1 MNQLCSTSEMQSFG
15 DREKRPNLTKF
26 HCLFLFA
33 DLITDD
39 TTNNVSN
46 QIRECL
52 TGCGNGVVRCHR
64 KKGIKKMKFNFLQKQ
79 TSRREMLR
87 DSATLAGSAFLAH
100 LFPATLLRVSY
111 AEQAPSAADL
121 LASMRAKFN
130 AAPIQTQRL
139 ADNVTMLSGPGGSV
153 VVLNG
158 PDGKFVVDTF
168 VAPAWPKLKQALDAL
183 GNAPVKY
190 VIDTHWHFDHSDNN
204 AQLHAAG
211 ATVLAHENTK
221 KRMSEPH
228 DLPVL
233 YRGADGALA
242 GLHFDPS
249 PAEALPQQTF
259 ATSYQLQANGE
270 TLALQH
276 VAPAHTDSDI
286 YVHFQKANVISMGDL
301 FFNGM
306 YPYIDPG
313 TGGNIGGMIAAADK
327 ILSLAGT
334 DTKIVPGHGP
344 LGNKADLMKSRDMLI
359 TPRDRVEKL
368 KSTGKSALEAVAEK
382 PFADLDSV
390 WGKGIINSDQ
400 WVQIVYL
407 TL

>member
-1 MNQLCSTSEMQSFG
+1 M
-15 DREKRPNLTKF
+15 R
-26 HCLFLFA
+26 
-33 DLITDD
+33 
-39 TTNNVSN
+39 
-46 QIRECL
+46 
-52 TGCGNGVVRCHR
+52 
-64 KKGIKKMKFNFLQKQ
+64 FNFLQKQ

-87 DSATLAGSAFLAH
+87 GSATLAGSAFLAH
-100 LFPATLLRVSY
+100 LFPAKSIR
-111 AEQAPSAADL
+111 ASAAGYAQQASSPAEL

-130 AAPIQTQRL
+130 AVPMETQKL
-139 ADNVTMLSGPGGSV
+139 ADNVTMFDGPGGAV
-153 VVLNG
+153 TVLNG

-168 VAPAWPKLKQALDAL
+168 VAPAWPRLKAALDGL
-183 GNAPVKY
+183 GNAPLKY
-190 VIDTHWHFDHSDNN
+190 VINTHWHFDHTDNN
-204 AQLHAAG
+204 AHLHAAG
-211 ATVLAHENTK
+211 GTVLAHQNTK

-242 GLHFDPS
+242 SLHFNPS

-259 ATSYQLQANGE
+259 ATSYQLRANGE
-270 TLALQH
+270 ILELQH

-286 YVHFQKANVISMGDL
+286 YVHFQNANVISMADL

-313 TGGNIGGMIAAADK
+313 TGGAIDGMIAAADK
-327 ILSLAGT
+327 ILSLA
-334 DTKIVPGHGP
+334 DNQTKIVAGHGP

-359 TPRDRVEKL
+359 TSRDRVQKL
-368 KSTGKSALEAVAEK
+368 KTTGKSALEAVAEK
-382 PFADLDSV
+382 PFADLDSA
-390 WGKGIINSDQ
+390 WGQGIINSDQ

>member
-1 MNQLCSTSEMQSFG
+1 
-15 DREKRPNLTKF
+15 
-26 HCLFLFA
+26 
-33 DLITDD
+33 
-39 TTNNVSN
+39 
-46 QIRECL
+46 
-52 TGCGNGVVRCHR
+52 
-64 KKGIKKMKFNFLQKQ
+64 MKFNFLQKQ

-100 LFPATLLRVSY
+100 LFPTALLHASPAGSAQR
-111 AEQAPSAADL
+111 APSAADL

-130 AAPIQTQRL
+130 AAPIQTQKL

-158 PDGKFVVDTF
+158 PDGKFIVDTF
-168 VAPAWPKLKQALDAL
+168 VAPAWPRLKAALDGL

-190 VIDTHWHFDHSDNN
+190 VIDTHWHFDHTDNN
-204 AQLHAAG
+204 APLHAAG

-259 ATSYQLQANGE
+259 ATSYQLRANAE
-270 TLALQH
+270 ILELQH
-276 VAPAHTDSDI
+276 VAPAHTDTDI
-286 YVHFQKANVISMGDL
+286 YVHFEKANVIQMGDL

-313 TGGNIGGMIAAADK
+313 TGGTIAGMIAAADR
-327 ILSLAGT
+327 ILSLASN
-334 DTKIVPGHGP
+334 DTKIVAGHGP
-344 LGNKADLMKSRDMLI
+344 LGNKADLTKFRDMLV
-359 TPRDRVEKL
+359 TARDRVRRL
-368 KSTGKSALEAVAEK
+368 KSAGKSAQEGVAEK
-382 PFADLDSV
+382 PFADLETA
-390 WGKGIINSDQ
+390 WGKGIINGDQ
-400 WVQIVYL
+400 FVQVVYL

>member
-1 MNQLCSTSEMQSFG
+1 M
-15 DREKRPNLTKF
+15 
-26 HCLFLFA
+26 
-33 DLITDD
+33 
-39 TTNNVSN
+39 TTNPDRKN
-46 QIRECL
+46 RL
-52 TGCGNGVVRCHR
+52 TNTNL
-64 KKGIKKMKFNFLQKQ
+64 NFLQRE

-87 DSATLAGSAFLAH
+87 DSVTLAGSAFLAH
-100 LFPATLLRVSY
+100 LFPATLLRAS
-111 AEQAPSAADL
+111 AAGDAQQAPSAADL

-130 AAPIQTQRL
+130 AVPMETQKL
-139 ADNVTMLSGPGGSV
+139 ADNVTMFDGPGGAV
-153 VVLNG
+153 TVLNG
-158 PDGKFVVDTF
+158 PDGKFMVDTF
-168 VAPAWPKLKQALDAL
+168 VLPAWPKLKAALDGL

-190 VIDTHWHFDHSDNN
+190 VIDTHWHFDHTDNN
-204 AQLHAAG
+204 AHLHAEG

-233 YRGADGALA
+233 YRGPDGALS

-249 PAEALPQQTF
+249 PTEALPGQTF
-259 ATSYQLQANGE
+259 AATYKLQANGE
-270 TLALQH
+270 VLALQH

-286 YVHFQKANVISMGDL
+286 YVHFQRANVISMGDL

-313 TGGNIGGMIAAADK
+313 TGGTITGMIAAADK
-327 ILSLAGT
+327 ILSLA
-334 DTKIVPGHGP
+334 DNSTKIVAGHGP
-344 LGNKADLMKSRDMLI
+344 LGNKADLTKSRDMLI
-359 TPRDRVEKL
+359 TSRDRVEKM
-368 KSTGKSALEAVAEK
+368 KSMGKSALGAVAEK

>member
-1 MNQLCSTSEMQSFG
+1 MAQ
-15 DREKRPNLTKF
+15 
-26 HCLFLFA
+26 
-33 DLITDD
+33 
-39 TTNNVSN
+39 
-46 QIRECL
+46 
-52 TGCGNGVVRCHR
+52 
-64 KKGIKKMKFNFLQKQ
+64 KKELKNMKFNFLQKQ

-100 LFPATLLRVSY
+100 LFPATLLRASAAGY
-111 AEQAPSAADL
+111 AQYAQQAPSAADL
-121 LASMRAKFN
+121 LASIRAKFN
-130 AAPIQTQRL
+130 AAPIQTRKL

-168 VAPAWPKLKQALDAL
+168 VAPAWPKLKKALDGI

-190 VIDTHWHFDHSDNN
+190 VIDTHWHFDNTDNN
-204 AQLHAAG
+204 ARLHAAG
-211 ATVLAHENTK
+211 VTVIAHENTK

-228 DLPVL
+228 DQPVL
-233 YRGADGALA
+233 YRGPDGALHD
-242 GLHFDPS
+242 LHFDPS

-259 ATSYQLQANGE
+259 PDSYKLQANGE

-276 VAPAHTDSDI
+276 LAPAHTDSDI
-286 YVHFQKANVISMGDL
+286 YVHFQKANVIQMGDT

-313 TGGNIGGMIAAADK
+313 TGGKITGMIASADK
-327 ILSLAGT
+327 ILSLADH

-344 LGNKADLMKSRDMLI
+344 LGNKADLTKFRDMLI
-359 TPRDRVEKL
+359 TARDRVQKL
-368 KSTGKSALEAVAEK
+368 KSAGKSALEAVAEK
-382 PFADLDSV
+382 PFADLDAL

-400 WVQIVYL
+400 WVQVVYL

>member
-1 MNQLCSTSEMQSFG
+1 
-15 DREKRPNLTKF
+15 
-26 HCLFLFA
+26 
-33 DLITDD
+33 
-39 TTNNVSN
+39 
-46 QIRECL
+46 
-52 TGCGNGVVRCHR
+52 
-64 KKGIKKMKFNFLQKQ
+64 MKFNLLQKQ

-87 DSATLAGSAFLAH
+87 GSATLAGSAFLAH
-100 LFPATLLRVSY
+100 LFPATLLRASAAGY
-111 AEQAPSAADL
+111 AQQAPSPADL
-121 LASMRAKFN
+121 LASFRAQFN
-130 AAPIQTQRL
+130 AVPMETQKL
-139 ADNVTMLSGPGGSV
+139 ADNVTMFSGPGGAV

-158 PDGKFVVDTF
+158 PDGKFVVDSF
-168 VAPAWPKLKQALDAL
+168 VAPAWPKLKAALDGL

-190 VIDTHWHFDHSDNN
+190 VIDTHWHFDHTDNN
-204 AQLHAAG
+204 APLHAAG

-228 DLPVL
+228 ELPIL

-259 ATSYQLQANGE
+259 ANSYKLQANGE

-276 VAPAHTDSDI
+276 VPPAHTDTDV

-313 TGGNIGGMIAAADK
+313 TGGTITGNIAAVDK
-327 ILSLAGT
+327 ILSLAGN
-334 DTKIVPGHGP
+334 DTKIVAGHGP
-344 LGNKADLMKSRDMLI
+344 LGNKADLTKFRDMLV
-359 TPRDRVEKL
+359 TARDRVQKL
-368 KSTGKSALEAVAEK
+368 KSAGKSAQEAVAEK
-382 PFADLDSV
+382 PFADLDPF
-390 WGKGIINSDQ
+390 WGKGIINTDQ
-400 WVQIVYL
+400 FIQVVYL

>member
-1 MNQLCSTSEMQSFG
+1 
-15 DREKRPNLTKF
+15 
-26 HCLFLFA
+26 
-33 DLITDD
+33 
-39 TTNNVSN
+39 
-46 QIRECL
+46 
-52 TGCGNGVVRCHR
+52 
-64 KKGIKKMKFNFLQKQ
+64 MKFNFLQKQ

-87 DSATLAGSAFLAH
+87 GSATLAGTAFLTH
-100 LFPATLLRVSY
+100 LFPTTLLRASAAGY
-111 AEQAPSAADL
+111 GQQTPSAADL

-130 AAPIQTQRL
+130 AAPIQMQKL

-158 PDGKFVVDTF
+158 PDGKFVVDSF
-168 VAPAWPKLKQALDAL
+168 VAPAWPRLKAALDGL
-183 GNAPVKY
+183 GKAPVQY
-190 VIDTHWHFDHSDNN
+190 VIDTHWHFDHTDNN
-204 AQLHAAG
+204 APLRAAG

-221 KRMSEPH
+221 KDMSEPH

-233 YRGADGALA
+233 YRAPDGALA

-249 PAEALPQQTF
+249 PLEALPQQTF
-259 ATSYQLQANGE
+259 AATYKLQANGE

-313 TGGNIGGMIAAADK
+313 TGGSIDGMIAAADN
-327 ILSLAGT
+327 ILSLA
-334 DTKIVPGHGP
+334 DNHTKIVAGHGP
-344 LGNKADLMKSRDMLI
+344 LGNKADLTKSRDMLI
-359 TPRDRVEKL
+359 TSRDRVQKL
-368 KSTGKSALEAVAEK
+368 KFAGRSAQEAVAEK
-382 PFADLDSV
+382 PFADLDPV
-390 WGKGIINSDQ
+390 WGQGIINGDQ
-400 WVQIVYL
+400 FVQIVYL

>member
-1 MNQLCSTSEMQSFG
+1 
-15 DREKRPNLTKF
+15 
-26 HCLFLFA
+26 
-33 DLITDD
+33 
-39 TTNNVSN
+39 
-46 QIRECL
+46 
-52 TGCGNGVVRCHR
+52 
-64 KKGIKKMKFNFLQKQ
+64 MKFNFLQKQ

-87 DSATLAGSAFLAH
+87 GSVTLAGSALLAH
-100 LFPATLLRVSY
+100 LFSSTSLRASAMSNTRQV
-111 AEQAPSAADL
+111 PSAVDL

-130 AAPIQTQRL
+130 AAPLKSQKL

-153 VVLNG
+153 VVLSG

-168 VAPAWPKLKQALDAL
+168 VAPAWPKLQEALDGL
-183 GNAPVKY
+183 GRAPVNY
-190 VIDTHWHFDHSDNN
+190 VIDTHWHFDHTDNN
-204 AQLHAAG
+204 AHLHPAG

-233 YRGADGALA
+233 YRGSDGALS

-259 ATSYQLQANGE
+259 AANYELQANGE
-270 TLALQH
+270 ILELQH

-313 TGGNIGGMIAAADK
+313 TGGTIA
-327 ILSLAGT
+327 
-334 DTKIVPGHGP
+334 
-344 LGNKADLMKSRDMLI
+344 GNS
-359 TPRDRVEKL
+359 
-368 KSTGKSALEAVAEK
+368 
-382 PFADLDSV
+382 
-390 WGKGIINSDQ
+390 
-400 WVQIVYL
+400 
-407 TL
+407 